1 MILKKTIIFKKSKDN
16 NLWDS
21 NNNKYID
28 FSMSNGALI
37 LGHSNKLQ
45 INSLKKQINYGLNY
59 SNDNLPKYNYSKALL
74 KYFNNFHEV
83 IFSNSGSEA
92 NTRAYRICKSISKK
106 KDFAMVSGAWHG
118 SLDSFMFDIIN
129 GKKTSLSSGNKDN
142 LNNVHILPHNDLI
155 KSLKILRKFKNKICM
170 IIIECVQASFPNIKN
185 IKYLKSIYNFAKK
198 NGILIVFDEVITG
211 LRVAKLAIHK
221 KYNLKPDIVTFG
233 KCFGAGLPIG
243 ITLISKKISYKL
255 KKLEKKVFF
264 GGTFSGNP
272 LSMSAGLDTFRYLKK
287 NKEIN
292 NRINKM
298 SMQIESEINNYTKK
312 RGIDFK
318 IIRYESILR
327 PIFTSKEI
335 FGKIERS
342 KFDYQNKNS
351 NFLRN
356 FLIINKIN
364 LPRNGC
370 IFISSSHKRSDI
382 IYLTSCLKK
391 FLKIYYDD

>member
-1 MILKKTIIFKKSKDN
+1 
-16 NLWDS
+16 
-21 NNNKYID
+21 
-28 FSMSNGALI
+28 
-37 LGHSNKLQ
+37 
-45 INSLKKQINYGLNY
+45 
-59 SNDNLPKYNYSKALL
+59 
-74 KYFNNFHEV
+74 
-83 IFSNSGSEA
+83 
-92 NTRAYRICKSISKK
+92 
-106 KDFAMVSGAWHG
+106 
-118 SLDSFMFDIIN
+118 
-129 GKKTSLSSGNKDN
+129 
-142 LNNVHILPHNDLI
+142 
-155 KSLKILRKFKNKICM
+155 
-170 IIIECVQASFPNIKN
+170 
-185 IKYLKSIYNFAKK
+185 
-198 NGILIVFDEVITG
+198 
-211 LRVAKLAIHK
+211 
-221 KYNLKPDIVTFG
+221 
-233 KCFGAGLPIG
+233 
-243 ITLISKKISYKL
+243 
-255 KKLEKKVFF
+255 
-264 GGTFSGNP
+264 
-272 LSMSAGLDTFRYLKK
+272 MSAGLDTFRYLKK